1 MKSIPT
7 RSFTFAKIAA
17 AIVVLTQGTSAV
29 AGDAEI
35 EALKESIKVL
45 QQKISVLEQKQ
56 PATTQAGAAT
66 PANAGGSTAAIA
78 KSVKIYGVLDS
89 GVEYLSNVGSNHS
102 SLTRIPSTT
111 GSVPTRV
118 GIDLQHE
125 VIPGVKGIANA
136 EMGVLLDT
144 GSSGQG
150 SRLFGRQAYVGI
162 ETAYGRLTFGRQ
174 YSMLFYGLLGSDIIG
189 PNIFGLSSLD
199 NYIPNARSDNT
210 VVWQGKFGNFSLGA
224 TYSFGRDT
232 ANTVPQSGSC
242 SGEVAGSSKCQ
253 MWSAMV
259 KYDAPRFGIATAIDK
274 QSGGTGA
281 TASYFNGVTPVS
293 LAASSDSDTRVTV
306 NGYGKLGLFKLGV
319 GWLNRKVDNQSTS
332 IRQDTTWIQ
341 GEYPI
346 TAQLTVD
353 GGLFH
358 VSNNDQHTKANL
370 YVLRGVYNFDQ
381 QLASYVSIGH
391 INNDDKSAYSLSGG
405 GAGAA
410 PAVGYDQNG
419 VMMGVR
425 YKF

>member
-174 YSMLFYGLLGSDIIG
+174 YSMLFLWLAW
-189 PNIFGLSSLD
+189 F
-199 NYIPNARSDNT
+199 RHH
-210 VVWQGKFGNFSLGA
+210 W
-224 TYSFGRDT
+224 
-232 ANTVPQSGSC
+232 
-242 SGEVAGSSKCQ
+242 SK
-253 MWSAMV
+253 
-259 KYDAPRFGIATAIDK
+259 
-274 QSGGTGA
+274 
-281 TASYFNGVTPVS
+281 YFWT
-293 LAASSDSDTRVTV
+293 
-306 NGYGKLGLFKLGV
+306 
-319 GWLNRKVDNQSTS
+319 
-332 IRQDTTWIQ
+332 
-341 GEYPI
+341 E
-346 TAQLTVD
+346 LT
-353 GGLFH
+353 
-358 VSNNDQHTKANL
+358 
-370 YVLRGVYNFDQ
+370 
-381 QLASYVSIGH
+381 
-391 INNDDKSAYSLSGG
+391 
-405 GAGAA
+405 
-410 PAVGYDQNG
+410 
-419 VMMGVR
+419 
-425 YKF
+425 